1 MPHILLRKQVELGLS
16 PTDMLVL
23 INITMHWWYREQL
36 PFPRSATIAE
46 RMGVDARTV
55 QRSIRKMQDLKLVE
69 RETETLEDGT
79 TRSVLNLSPLVKRLS
94 GFARRD
100 RLCPPRPELCR
111 ADATE
116 RGRMKEP
123 DHYTFE
129 FERADMKIRFSAGG
143 AVALITAVAILGL
156 VATIVVSKYL

>member
-1 MPHILLRKQVELGLS
+1 MGNMNKANRTTERAVEKWEDAAEAGFQTLPDILLRKQVDLGLS

-79 TRSVLNLSPLVKRLS
+79 TRSVLNLSPLVERLS

-100 RLCPPRPELCR
+100 PNYV
-111 ADATE
+111 A
-116 RGRMKEP
+116 RMHRKE
-123 DHYTFE
+123 
-129 FERADMKIRFSAGG
+129 
-143 AVALITAVAILGL
+143 VA
-156 VATIVVSKYL
+156 

>member
-1 MPHILLRKQVELGLS
+1 MSEASRSTERAVEKWGDAAEAGFQTLPDILLRKQVELGLS

-23 INITMHWWYREQL
+23 INITMHWWYCDQL

-69 RETETLEDGT
+69 RQTETSKDGT
-79 TRSVLNLSPLVKRLS
+79 TRSVLNFSALVERLS

-100 RLCPPRPELCR
+100 SNYR
-111 ADATE
+111 A
-116 RGRMKEP
+116 RMQRK
-123 DHYTFE
+123 D
-129 FERADMKIRFSAGG
+129 
-143 AVALITAVAILGL
+143 VA
-156 VATIVVSKYL
+156 